1 MPSGIDLAQHHQ
13 RITAEQRREKRE
25 ALGIAEGMIVLIS
38 LGRLG
43 TEKSLDE
50 LINRFAAAVKL
61 RDDIVLLIVGDGP
74 ARAELE
80 KQAKEL
86 GIANRVIFT
95 GMVPPEK
102 VHEYYQLG
110 DIFVSASTSE
120 TQGLTYVEAAANR
133 LPLLCKQDLCLRNVL
148 LPGENG
154 YEFTNEEEF
163 LDGVNKLA
171 DDPVLRA
178 SAGHRSEEI
187 AASFDKKAF
196 GEAIAEIYQS
206 ARINCE
212 NMQH

>member
-1 MPSGIDLAQHHQ
+1 
-13 RITAEQRREKRE
+13 
-25 ALGIAEGMIVLIS
+25 MIVLIS

-50 LINRFAAAVKL
+50 LINRFAAAVKM
-61 RDDIVLLIVGDGP
+61 RDDFVLLIVGDGP

-154 YEFTNEEEF
+154 YEFTNEENRYPV
-163 LDGVNKLA
+163 GSAVPSKLTFSFFMAILSFQNMVQNLVQPGIAEA
-171 DDPVLRA
+171 DSLT
-178 SAGHRSEEI
+178 GINIRSEKTRL
-187 AASFDKKAF
+187 AST
-196 GEAIAEIYQS
+196 
-206 ARINCE
+206 
-212 NMQH
+212 